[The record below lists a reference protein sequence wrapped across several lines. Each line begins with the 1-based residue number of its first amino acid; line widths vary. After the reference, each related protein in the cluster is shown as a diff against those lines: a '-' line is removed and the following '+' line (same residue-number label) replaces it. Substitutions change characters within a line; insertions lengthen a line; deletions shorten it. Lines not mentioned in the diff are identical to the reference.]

1 VTTSAHEET
10 QIPVI
15 SIMKLSRVLLFILI
29 MSGFSAPRCPAKVY
43 DSDGSEASV
52 EARIRSAAD
61 GDIVTLPAG
70 TFSWTSRLEITK
82 GITLKGQTTIAGA
95 GTSNPT
101 ITDATIIQDNTP
113 RKGANTGIIK
123 ATMTPAQ
130 SFRLTGITFVKGSST
145 IMSTPNG
152 GAPYGDR
159 GTANKFG
166 GQARQQP
173 AGGAGNRP
181 SGATDAGSLG
191 GGQGITGGNRPS
203 GGSGNLGG
211 ANRPGGGAGAGNFG
225 GATRPGGGAGASTRP
240 AGGSS
245 FGGGDSL
252 IQFMSVGYPAP
263 NTSMRMDHCHVT
275 APIYYPVLLTV
286 NGWVYG
292 VADHNV
298 MEVTG
303 NSHPFFV
310 GHKTWGNQD
319 NGNGSWADYPWFGT
333 EKFFFI
339 EDNTLTRTG
348 RALSSVCDSFEGGR
362 WVIRHNYLLNVIPA
376 GHGTE
381 GPAPRGQRANEFYD
395 NTISLQIAENGGV
408 QRSGTSLWHDNS
420 FIGLEPT
427 GDIHC
432 HLANYRQTSA
442 RPHPIWGIADG
453 TSIWDVNDTEGNGT
467 YVEGHPPFLFASGSA
482 TSETTISREQATFS
496 DSTKNWTPNQWAGNS
511 IKATNTNSICYGLGS
526 YIISNTSNTITYR
539 SYNGSDVKFHL
550 IFNNGD
556 AYEIHRVL
564 IQLDQNGRGKGDL
577 ITGRPRPINT
587 TKGKASWNHAALEPC
602 YSWNNVYTPNGHAL
616 GFGAGRAQPTTKLD
630 VDFFNLGA
638 GFPVDSTP
646 SQVSS
651 RYKAALNGVDYTG
664 TFVYPH
670 PLVTGKPT
678 LRPAPQVPAT
688 LPEKKEKKS

>member
-1 VTTSAHEET
+1 LESVVTTNQHEET
-10 QIPVI
+10 QISVL
-15 SIMKLSRVLLFILI
+15 SIMKLSRILLFILI
-29 MSGFSAPRCPAKVY
+29 LSGFSVPRCSAKVY
-43 DSDGSEASV
+43 DSDGSEGSV
-52 EARIRSAAD
+52 ERCIRSAAE

-113 RKGANTGIIK
+113 RKGGNTGTGIIK

-145 IMSTPNG
+145 VMPTG
-152 GAPYGDR
+152 GR
-159 GTANKFG
+159 GTANKLG
-166 GQARQQP
+166 GQAHP
-173 AGGAGNRP
+173 NDAA
-181 SGATDAGSLG
+181 DAGSLG
-191 GGQGITGGNRPS
+191 GGQGITGGNRPG
-203 GGSGNLGG
+203 GGSGNLGE
-211 ANRPGGGAGAGNFG
+211 ANRRGGGDGARNFG

-240 AGGSS
+240 AGGNS
-245 FGGGDSL
+245 FGGGNGL
-252 IQFMSVGYPAP
+252 IQFMSVGPAP

-275 APIYYPVLLTV
+275 APIYYGVLLSV

-303 NSHPFFV
+303 NSHQFFV
-310 GHKTWGNQD
+310 GHKIWGNQD

-348 RALSSVCDSFEGGR
+348 RALSGVCDSFEGGR

-381 GPAPRGQRANEFYD
+381 AAAVRGQRASEFYD
-395 NTISLQIAENGGV
+395 NTISLQIAPSGGT
-408 QRSGTSLWHDNS
+408 QRSGTSLWHDNI
-420 FIGLEPT
+420 FIGLEPK
-427 GDIHC
+427 DDKAC
-432 HLANYRQTSA
+432 HLKNYRQTSA
-442 RPHPIWGIADG
+442 YPHPIWGIADG
-453 TSIWDVNDTEGNGT
+453 TSPWDVNDTEGNGT

-482 TSETTISREQATFS
+482 TSETTFSREQATFS
-496 DSTKNWTPNQWAGNS
+496 DSTKNWTPNQWAGYS

-526 YIISNTSNTITYR
+526 YIISNTSNTITYAH
-539 SYNGSDVKFHL
+539 YTGSDVKFHL

-564 IQLDQNGRGKGDL
+564 IQLDQNGRGKGDK
-577 ITGRPRPINT
+577 ITGRPRPVNT
-587 TKGKASWNHAALEPC
+587 TKGKAWWNHAALEPC

-616 GFGAGRAQPTTKLD
+616 GFGTGRAQPTTKVD
-630 VDFFNLGA
+630 VDFFNLGT

-670 PLVTGKPT
+670 PLVTGEP
-678 LRPAPQVPAT
+678 PAAQSDTKFEQPP
-688 LPEKKEKKS
+688 PEKKGRKQKS

>member
-1 VTTSAHEET
+1 
-10 QIPVI
+10 
-15 SIMKLSRVLLFILI
+15 MKLSRILLFILI
-29 MSGFSAPRCPAKVY
+29 LSGFSVPRCSAKVY
-43 DSDGSEASV
+43 DSDGSEGSV
-52 EARIRSAAD
+52 EGCIRSAAE

-113 RKGANTGIIK
+113 RKGGNTGTGIIK

-145 IMSTPNG
+145 VMPTG
-152 GAPYGDR
+152 GR
-159 GTANKFG
+159 GTANKLG
-166 GQARQQP
+166 GQARQHP
-173 AGGAGNRP
+173 AGGAGNHP
-181 SGATDAGSLG
+181 NDAADAGSLG
-191 GGQGITGGNRPS
+191 GGQGITGGNRPG
-203 GGSGNLGG
+203 GGSGNLGE
-211 ANRPGGGAGAGNFG
+211 ANRRGGGAGARNFG
-225 GATRPGGGAGASTRP
+225 GPTRPGGGADASTRP
-240 AGGSS
+240 GGGGS
-245 FGGGDSL
+245 FGGGDGL
-252 IQFMSVGYPAP
+252 IQFMSAGAAP

-275 APIYYPVLLTV
+275 APIYYGVLLSV

-303 NSHPFFV
+303 NTHPFFV
-310 GHKTWGNQD
+310 GHKIWGNQD

-395 NTISLQIAENGGV
+395 NTISLQIAGIGGT

-420 FIGLEPT
+420 FIGLEPK
-427 GDIHC
+427 GDTHC
-432 HLANYRQTSA
+432 HLKNYRQTSA
-442 RPHPIWGIADG
+442 YPHPIWGIADG
-453 TSIWDVNDTEGNGT
+453 TSPWDVNDTEGNGT

-482 TSETTISREQATFS
+482 TTETTFSREQATFS
-496 DSTKNWTPNQWAGNS
+496 DSTKNWTPNQWAGYS

-526 YIISNTSNTITYR
+526 YIISNTSNTITYAH
-539 SYNGSDVKFHL
+539 YTGSDVKFHL

-564 IQLDQNGRGKGDL
+564 IQLDQNGRGKGDQ
-577 ITGRPRPINT
+577 ITGRPRPVNT

-616 GFGAGRAQPTTKLD
+616 GFGTGRAQPTTKVD
-630 VDFFNLGA
+630 VDFFNLGT

-670 PLVTGKPT
+670 PLVSGKP
-678 LRPAPQVPAT
+678 PAAQSDTKFEQPP
-688 LPEKKEKKS
+688 PEKKGRKQKS